1 MFKAVKFLKFNA
13 LKFDYITGI
22 YKTTFQKCKKAF
34 SNVKK
39 NERMAFAATWMDTEV
54 IILSEVKRKISYD
67 ITYVTSKI

>member
-1 MFKAVKFLKFNA
+1 M
-13 LKFDYITGI
+13 
-22 YKTTFQKCKKAF
+22 
-34 SNVKK
+34 KK